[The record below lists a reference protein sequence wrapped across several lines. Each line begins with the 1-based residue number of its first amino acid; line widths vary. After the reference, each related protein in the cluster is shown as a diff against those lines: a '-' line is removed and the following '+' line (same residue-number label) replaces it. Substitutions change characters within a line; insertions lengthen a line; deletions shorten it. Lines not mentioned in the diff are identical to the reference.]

1 MLNIALTG
9 NIAAGKS
16 TVVELLRRWGAT
28 VVDADVL
35 AREAQEPGSATLAA
49 IASRF
54 GKDVLGPSG
63 ALDRAALRAK
73 VMGDDEALAALN
85 SIVHPVVR
93 RRREELQ
100 REAQARGDL
109 LVVNDIPLL
118 FEALDPTQFDTIVL
132 VDAPVAVRRVRL
144 RSLRQLSNED
154 ADRMLGAQ
162 MPAERKRTRSEFVIE
177 NDGSQAELDARA
189 RVVFETLRE
198 RAARA
203 AWGTMLGPVALVAD
217 SAKDPDQPTL
227 AALGAALGAA
237 GLTAYRV
244 AGKAPT
250 IQKAIQNV
258 PPATLITTAAAAAAA
273 VTAVR
278 KSGDD
283 VAVLELGAPAPGVPA
298 HDLRPWGSSYVALN
312 SKTI

>member
-1 MLNIALTG
+1 LNIALTG

-16 TVVELLRRWGAT
+16 AVVELLRRWGAT

-49 IASRF
+49 IVSRF
-54 GKDVLGPSG
+54 GKDVLGPG
-63 ALDRAALRAK
+63 GVLDRAALRAK

-85 SIVHPVVR
+85 GIVHPVVR
-93 RRREELQ
+93 RRRDELQ

-118 FEALDPTQFDTIVL
+118 FEALDPAQFDTVVL

-144 RSLRQLSNED
+144 RSLRHLSNED
-154 ADRMLGAQ
+154 ADRMLAAQ
-162 MPAERKRTRSEFVIE
+162 MPAERKRPRSEFVIE
-177 NDGSQAELDARA
+177 NDGSLAELDART
-189 RVVFETLRE
+189 RVVFDALRE

-203 AWGTMLGPVALVAD
+203 AWGTMIGPVALVAD

-227 AALGAALGAA
+227 AALGAALGTA

-258 PPATLITTAAAAAAA
+258 PPATLVTTAAAAPAAA
-273 VTAVR
+273 TAVR

-283 VAVLELGAPAPGVPA
+283 IAVLELSAPVSGVPT
-298 HDLRPWGSSYVALN
+298 HDLRPWGSSYVALK